1 MNNGC
6 DLVTLPPFSKQ
17 VLASLTKKLRKENT
31 ILKTITFSWPKWIC
45 LWCCLVLWSFWN
57 QTAVECSFLICC
69 GMLTSTLP
77 ILLVL
82 KPRLFIWDLYSS
94 VSPLCF
100 ICKSREHAF
109 STLLQ
114 IIDAPYWILRRLRYG
129 DPVKPRNCI
138 LSWHSWFPPHFP
150 CFRGNST
157 LSVMDAFTI
166 SWVCVLKPSK
176 ATAGSA
182 SPTPLSPLPALP
194 WWTWGWKKYL
204 CVSGKQLHGHF
215 LNTLVL

>member
-31 ILKTITFSWPKWIC
+31 IFKTIHLFMAETDVS
-45 LWCCLVLWSFWN
+45 LRCCLALPSLRN
-57 QTAVECSFLICC
+57 EPAVEWPFLTCC

-77 ILLVL
+77 VSLVL
-82 KPRLFIWDLYSS
+82 ESRLFIWTQYSS
-94 VSPLCF
+94 VPPLCCC

-114 IIDAPYWILRRLRYG
+114 IIDTPYWILKRLRYG

-138 LSWHSWFPPHFP
+138 IFSYL
-150 CFRGNST
+150 
-157 LSVMDAFTI
+157 I
-166 SWVCVLKPSK
+166 SP
-176 ATAGSA
+176 
-182 SPTPLSPLPALP
+182 
-194 WWTWGWKKYL
+194 
-204 CVSGKQLHGHF
+204 F
-215 LNTLVL
+215 LLF